1 MRAFGIAFATG
12 VVFLLCLQVPPTAIE
27 IALAT
32 IAGRNVSRCKRV
44 FKPVIAGFLFG
55 GFWVWL
61 TIVTAAGHRLDEAW
75 LGEDLR
81 MTVRIISVP
90 DNSAARTV
98 FYAVRTDDPVTL
110 LQKQQTRQINLKPE
124 HFRLAQYGYGPA
136 FHAGELWQLTVRLKP
151 PSGLR
156 NSGVF
161 DRARWLLSKGVD
173 ATGYVRSKPAPQRL
187 ADSTE
192 FSLAALREQLARQLA
207 ALPAATETVAFVQT
221 LALGINHRVDQ
232 QSWQV
237 LRDSGTAHLL
247 AISGL
252 HISLVAGFGLFA
264 GRRIMATLLSR
275 WPAGWQGIA
284 CSRKTAGLLVAF
296 ILAIA
301 YALLAGFALPTQR
314 ALIVL
319 SVWIVAALRFRIL
332 PPATGLSVALLLVL
346 LFDPFAP
353 LAPGFWL
360 SFGTVAI
367 LFWLHGGH
375 RSKNI
380 GIVQTVRTHLL
391 LGVILLPV
399 TAWFFQSGSLVAPL
413 ANLVAIPLVTLVI
426 VPLALATL
434 LLSVVS
440 TSLASI
446 VLGITQWLIEQLLA
460 GLQWLL
466 SMLDGAV
473 VLTLPS
479 LAALLACLLGL
490 WLLNLPRGLQV
501 RLLCLPLLLPAV
513 LYNIR
518 EPRIEGFELHVL
530 DVGQGLAVLVL
541 TADETLLY
549 DTGGTIGPSLSMV
562 EAVVMPY
569 LQMIGRRRIDTLVVS
584 HPDKDH
590 AAGIEDVLR
599 RFPDADVF
607 ASTLA
612 DSMPNTTRR
621 CQAGDSRVYNGVW
634 FSYLSPAAG
643 DSGSEND
650 LSCVLLVH
658 HGNSRVLLTGDI
670 EKPAEA
676 RLASRL
682 QTQNEPP
689 MRIDVML
696 APHHGS
702 SSSSSGE
709 LLDSFQIEQVVF
721 PAGKRNRWG
730 FPHEQVQMR
739 YTLRGVRMHQ
749 TGAQGSL
756 RFEFDASGLRRPPT
770 SWWQTQRRYW
780 HGLTEPACSSSK
792 DPLLHMGLYRYSVS
806 QPGQTLCG
814 K

>member
-12 VVFLLCLQVPPTAIE
+12 VVFLLWLQTPPTAIE

-32 IAGRNVSRCKRV
+32 IAGRNVSRCKSV
-44 FKPVIAGFLFG
+44 VKPVAAGMLFG

-61 TIVTAAGHRLDEAW
+61 AIVAAAGHRLDEA
-75 LGEDLR
+75 LIGQDVR
-81 MTVRIISVP
+81 MTVRITSVP
-90 DNSAARTV
+90 DSNAARTV
-98 FYAVRTDDPVTL
+98 FFAVRTDDPTTL
-110 LQKQQTRQINLKPE
+110 PQKQQTRQVVLAPE
-124 HFRLAQYGYGPA
+124 SLRLAQYGHGPE
-136 FHAGELWQLTVRLKP
+136 FHAGQLWQLTVRLKP

-161 DRARWLLSKGVD
+161 DRARWLLSEGVH
-173 ATGYVRSKPAPQRL
+173 ATGYVRSKPAPQLL
-187 ADSTE
+187 AE
-192 FSLAALREQLARQLA
+192 PAWFSLSALREQLAQRLA

-221 LALGINHRVDQ
+221 LALGVSHRIEP

-252 HISLVAGFGLFA
+252 HISLIAGFGLFA
-264 GRRIMATLLSR
+264 GRRVMAVMLSY
-275 WPAGWQGIA
+275 WPGIP
-284 CSRKTAGLLVAF
+284 CSRKTAGLLAAF
-296 ILAIA
+296 ALAVA

-319 SVWIVAALRFRIL
+319 SVWIVAAWRFRIL

-353 LAPGFWL
+353 LAAGFWL
-360 SFGTVAI
+360 SFGTVAV
-367 LFWLHGGH
+367 LFWLHGG
-375 RSKNI
+375 RRQPIKSVVRI
-380 GIVQTVRTHLL
+380 VRTHLL

-399 TAWFFQSGSLVAPL
+399 TAWFFQTGSLVAPV
-413 ANLVAIPLVTLVI
+413 ANLVAIPVVTLLI
-426 VPLALATL
+426 IPLALATL
-434 LLSVVS
+434 VLSLFN
-440 TSLASI
+440 TSLAS
-446 VLGITQWLIEQLLA
+446 VFLSLTQWFIERLLEA
-460 GLQWLL
+460 LQWLL
-466 SMLDGAV
+466 LTLDGAV

-479 LAALLACLLGL
+479 LAALLACLLGF
-490 WLLNLPRGLQV
+490 WLLNLPRGL
-501 RLLCLPLLLPAV
+501 RIRFLCLPLLLPAV
-513 LYNIR
+513 LYNTR
-518 EPRIEGFELHVL
+518 EPPIDGFELHVL

-541 TADETLLY
+541 TDDETMLY
-549 DTGGTIGPSLSMV
+549 DTGGTVGPVLSMF

-569 LQMIGRRRIDTLVVS
+569 LQAIGRRRIDTLVVS
-584 HPDKDH
+584 HLDKDH
-590 AAGIEDVLR
+590 AAGIEDVMR
-599 RFPDADVF
+599 RFPDAAVH
-607 ASTLA
+607 ASALN
-612 DSMPNTTRR
+612 DLMPDNTRR

-658 HGNSRVLLTGDI
+658 HGRSRVLLTADI
-670 EKPAEA
+670 EKQAEL

-682 QTQNEPP
+682 QIPNGPP

-702 SSSSSGE
+702 SSSSSDE
-709 LLDSFQIEQVVF
+709 LLDAFRVEQVVF
-721 PAGKRNRWG
+721 PAGNRNRWG

-739 YTLRGVRMHQ
+739 YTLRGSSVHQ
-749 TGAQGSL
+749 SGTQGSI
-756 RFEFDASGLRRPPT
+756 RFEFDSSGLRRAPV

-780 HGLTEPACSSSK
+780 HGLTEPACASGK

-806 QPGQTLCG
+806 QPGQSMCG